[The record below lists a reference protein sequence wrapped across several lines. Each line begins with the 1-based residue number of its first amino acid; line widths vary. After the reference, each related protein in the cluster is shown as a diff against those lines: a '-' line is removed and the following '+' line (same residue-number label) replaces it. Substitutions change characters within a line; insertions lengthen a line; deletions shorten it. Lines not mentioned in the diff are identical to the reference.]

1 MSNAGRKENSNIT
14 DNDMLVALEQYT
26 REFPNEKININK
38 LANFSRIER
47 HYWYS
52 RKGFREK
59 IEEINSISYNEYDI
73 ISDGDRKKIKFPN
86 VDEVVDNNFRNKKQL
101 KAILNSFFL
110 TYQEFYESSCE
121 VYKLKKDINIL
132 KDKLIRDESEIQK
145 LKDERD
151 KLKELSNYY
160 ENKYYEIAV
169 RSREKKFRKEN
180 DIKSSIIEINNKNIQ
195 AYSTDE
201 DDLDSLLSKIED

>member
-1 MSNAGRKENSNIT
+1 MGKAGRKENCDIT
-14 DNDMLVALEQYT
+14 DNDMLVALEKYT
-26 REFPNEKININK
+26 RVFPNEKININK
-38 LANFSRIER
+38 LASFSGIER

-59 IEEINSISYNEYDI
+59 IEELNSISYEEYDI

-86 VDEVVDNNFRNKKQL
+86 VDEVVDNNFRNKKRL
-101 KAILNSFFL
+101 KSILNSFFL

-121 VYKLKKDINIL
+121 AYKLKREINIL
-132 KDKLIRDESEIQK
+132 KDKVIKYEDNIQK
-145 LKDERD
+145 LKTERD

-169 RSREKKFRKEN
+169 RSRERNFRREN
-180 DIKSSIIEINNKNIQ
+180 NIKGNIIEINDKNIK

-201 DDLDSLLSKIED
+201 EDLDSLLNRIDD